1 MAGSRILVVYYSRS
15 GTTRKIAE
23 ALSEALTCDLEEIVE
38 DTSRSGL
45 FGYMRSLVEARQK
58 RPSMIVPAK
67 REVSS
72 YEEPPP
78 TQSSVM
84 LPCRLVPCRSVDQ
97 KPETLERRHFIRALY
112 SCRRGLSTVLLADP
126 PIVPHPH

>member
-15 GTTRKIAE
+15 CTMRKIAE

-38 DTSRSGL
+38 DASRSGL

-84 LPCRLVPCRSVDQ
+84 L
-97 KPETLERRHFIRALY
+97 
-112 SCRRGLSTVLLADP
+112 LA
-126 PIVPHPH
+126 V